1 MNTKLTI
8 ILLLIISISIA
19 STLTTTTSTRVD
31 IIDQQVVSLY
41 NATRWKIP
49 DTLPWYPLIVFGD
62 NRPSNT
68 RDVNPPPVFLLL
80 VNESRLINPIAFI
93 GTGDHMGSGTLE
105 QYQRLY
111 EILRSS
117 NISNIWLAI
126 GNHDVEIYNEAI
138 QYWKQY
144 FGPEY
149 YYVEDI
155 PGWRIVFL
163 NSETRLSIHWRKQL
177 DQTLAN
183 INNESVILV
192 FHRPAFPDVDHNL
205 DGERRSILMN
215 AIKKY
220 DHVKLVFQGHW
231 HGWAKQIKNNITW
244 IITGGAGAP
253 LYNYP
258 EQVISKD
265 LEIITGKYH
274 YTVAILYPN
283 QTFKIIPVLLT
294 TKPSITVEKI
304 NETAYKIINK
314 ARDIYGNNTE
324 LPIRIKYCINDN
336 EIYVQLMA
344 PHGITIVNLQDNG
357 YQYIITANTSSWY
370 TYMYNKTDPDN
381 SKVYLPEHNQV
392 IITYREKPITAT
404 TTTTTATHT
413 TTTTTTT
420 TQPTTT
426 TTTTTTMITTTTT
439 QQITTTTT
447 TTTSPSKTTTT
458 TTPFSEAQAG
468 VDYKIIALGVLGVLV
483 IILIIVLIK
492 RK

>member
-1 MNTKLTI
+1 MNMKLTI
-8 ILLLIISISIA
+8 VLLFFISLTVV
-19 STLTTTTSTRVD
+19 STFTTTISTKTYYFVD
-31 IIDQQVVSLY
+31 QSIISLY

-49 DTLPWYPLIVFGD
+49 DTLPWYPIIVFGD

-68 RDVNPPPVFLLL
+68 RDINPSPVFFLL
-80 VNESRLINPIAFI
+80 VNESRIINPVAFI
-93 GTGDHMGSGTLE
+93 GTGDHLGRGTLE

-111 EILRSS
+111 KILYSS
-117 NISNIWLAI
+117 DISNIWLAI
-126 GNHDVEIYNEAI
+126 GNHDVEVYNEAI
-138 QYWKQY
+138 KYWKQY

-149 YYVEDI
+149 YYIDDI

-177 DQTLAN
+177 DQTLSN
-183 INNESVILV
+183 INNGTVILV
-192 FHRPAFPDVDHNL
+192 FHRPAFPNVDHNM
-205 DGERRSILMN
+205 DSERRSILMN
-215 AIKKY
+215 VIKKY

-304 NETAYKIINK
+304 NETAYRIINK
-314 ARDIYGNNTE
+314 AQDIYGNNTE

-336 EIYVQLMA
+336 EIYVQLMV
-344 PHGITIVNLQDNG
+344 PHGITMVNLQDNG
-357 YQYIITANTSSWY
+357 YQYIITANTSNWY
-370 TYMYNKTDPDN
+370 TYVYNEIDPDN
-381 SKVYLPEHNQV
+381 SKVYLPEHSQV
-392 IITYREKPITAT
+392 IITYREKPIT
-404 TTTTTATHT
+404 
-413 TTTTTTT
+413 
-420 TQPTTT
+420 
-426 TTTTTTMITTTTT
+426 
-439 QQITTTTT
+439 TTT
-447 TTTSPSKTTTT
+447 TTTSTPKTTTT
-458 TTPFSEAQAG
+458 MTPLSEVQAG
-468 VDYKIIALGVLGVLV
+468 VDYKIIALGVLGVL
-483 IILIIVLIK
+483 IIGLIIVLI
-492 RK
+492 RKK